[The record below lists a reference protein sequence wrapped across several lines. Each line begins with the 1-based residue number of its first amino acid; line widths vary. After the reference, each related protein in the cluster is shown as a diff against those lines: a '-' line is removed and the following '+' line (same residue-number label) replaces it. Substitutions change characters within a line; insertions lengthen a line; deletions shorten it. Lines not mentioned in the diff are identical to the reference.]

1 MGMCIMSR
9 VKLCK
14 GALHKMAKY
23 GTNVG
28 EYIGTSDD
36 GTVLLLVKGY
46 EIKLGEKQF
55 NKDWE
60 EVSG

>member
-1 MGMCIMSR
+1 MCIMSR

-36 GTVLLLVKGY
+36 GTVLLLVNFY
-46 EIKLGEKQF
+46 RER
-55 NKDWE
+55 NRRAVPD
-60 EVSG
+60 VSDTSL